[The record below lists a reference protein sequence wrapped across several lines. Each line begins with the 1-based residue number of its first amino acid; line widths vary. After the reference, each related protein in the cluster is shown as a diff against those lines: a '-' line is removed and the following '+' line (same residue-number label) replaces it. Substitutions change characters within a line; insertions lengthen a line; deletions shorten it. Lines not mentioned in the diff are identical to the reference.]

1 MDRGHFANGVI
12 LGIGA
17 EVTLHTRRASQAQL
31 QTEGGNAENN
41 PYNTTLKMPGSTD
54 YNFIRPGIAV
64 QNYVSPKQGQEAT
77 IKTFKGK
84 GHGYEKIIRL
94 MKANAPASQICIAI
108 IESDWGTGEA
118 LDEDGDYL
126 LLEVLSDIKHGRKP
140 NTLAQLEAREVA
152 S

>member
-1 MDRGHFANGVI
+1 MDRGHFAGGVI
-12 LGIGA
+12 LGLEA

-31 QTEGGNAENN
+31 QTEGGSAENN

-84 GHGYEKIIRL
+84 GHGYERIIKL
-94 MKANAPASQICIAI
+94 MKQNAPATLICAAI
-108 IESDWGTGEA
+108 VESDWGTGEA
-118 LDEDGDYL
+118 IGEDDEPLIFD
-126 LLEVLSDIKHGRKP
+126 VLHDIKHGRDP
-140 NTLAQLEAREVA
+140 NTLAKLEAREIPD
-152 S
+152 

>member
-1 MDRGHFANGVI
+1 MTRRDFAAGVI
-12 LGIGA
+12 KGLGA

-31 QTEGGNAENN
+31 QTEGGDAENN
-41 PYNTTLKMPGSTD
+41 PYNTILKMPGSTD

-84 GHGYEKIIRL
+84 GHGYEKIIHL
-94 MKANAPASQICIAI
+94 MKINAPATQICIAI

-118 LDEDGDYL
+118 VDKDGDYL
-126 LLEVLSDIKHGRKP
+126 LLAVLSDIKHNRAP
-140 NTLAQLEAREVA
+140 NTLAQLEAREIA